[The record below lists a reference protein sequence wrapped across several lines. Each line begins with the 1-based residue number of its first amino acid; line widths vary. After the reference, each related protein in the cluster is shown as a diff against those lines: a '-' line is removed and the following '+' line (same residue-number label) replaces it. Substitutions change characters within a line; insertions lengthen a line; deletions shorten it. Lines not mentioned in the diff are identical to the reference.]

1 MIIENVE
8 LGTYYVLNY
17 TTYTT
22 TSSTYYQE
30 EKSFY
35 SLSLTVLFTKIYILY
50 LLPIVLFGHCC
61 CAVTCSAE
69 ETFVFSIPSGT
80 IAGGLDQVMV
90 TF

>member
-17 TTYTT
+17 TTYT
-22 TSSTYYQE
+22 
-30 EKSFY
+30 
-35 SLSLTVLFTKIYILY
+35 LSLTVLFAKIYILY

-61 CAVTCSAE
+61 SAVTCSAE

-90 TF
+90 TLVTEMAVSRMLRK